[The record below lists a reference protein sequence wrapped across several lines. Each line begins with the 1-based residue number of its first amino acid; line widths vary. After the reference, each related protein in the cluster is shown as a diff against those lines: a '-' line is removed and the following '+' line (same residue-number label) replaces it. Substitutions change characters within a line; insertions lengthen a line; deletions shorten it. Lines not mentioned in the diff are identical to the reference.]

1 MTNFA
6 TPASEPLLTVAQ
18 VDYLRKQLLDELPA
32 LMNILQHVIQKET
45 VRVRDINADEV
56 QSSGGDP
63 RTQDAANVNALQAKI
78 DIEKVLLD
86 WSLNVARY
94 REVEVRRRDGSVIC
108 TTSAGRPAHRKAVD
122 IAVHVAEN
130 IAWLSRYDFMGRD
143 GRDFYVEVT
152 DAIKS
157 VRLAIG
163 DDAKEFD
170 DQEPEVLPRNAAQIA
185 RESGYDKPMVA
196 SAIVRA
202 MNKKGYPNLKVHN
215 LHQWAFRGHISPKGP
230 RIGKSPQYLMSDVME
245 VAQREG
251 RNIAKRHPDS
261 YLDDVEE
268 TLV

>member
-32 LMNILQHVIQKET
+32 LMDILQHVIQKET
-45 VRVRDINADEV
+45 VRVRDVNADEV
-56 QSSGGDP
+56 KSSGGDP
-63 RTQDAANVNALQAKI
+63 RTQDAANVNALQSKI

-130 IAWLSRYDFMGRD
+130 INWLSRYDFLGRD

-152 DAIKS
+152 DAIKN
-157 VRLAIG
+157 VRLSIG
-163 DDAKEFD
+163 DDAKEFE
-170 DQEPEVLPRNAAQIA
+170 DQIPEVLPRNAAQIA
-185 RESGYDKPMVA
+185 RDSGFDAPTTAGV
-196 SAIVRA
+196 IVKE
-202 MNKKGYPNLKVHN
+202 MNKRGYPNLKVEN
-215 LHQWAFRGHISPKGP
+215 LTKWAFRGHLTPTGTLKG
-230 RIGKSPQYLMSDVME
+230 KNLYLMSDVME
-245 VAQREG
+245 ICQRDG
-251 RNIAKRHPDS
+251 KIISRKD
-261 YLDDVEE
+261 
-268 TLV
+268 